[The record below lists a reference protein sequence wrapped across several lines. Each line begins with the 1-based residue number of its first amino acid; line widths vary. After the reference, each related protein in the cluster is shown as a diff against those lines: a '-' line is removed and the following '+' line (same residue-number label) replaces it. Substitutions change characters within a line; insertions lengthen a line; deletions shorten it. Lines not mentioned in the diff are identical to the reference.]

1 MATVRRKMH
10 RQFKRTSHKKRGSRN
25 QRNRRGSGRT
35 KTYKNRTQRGGA
47 VGDVA
52 VIIDV
57 LNKQW
62 TADTPEANKNKL
74 RIIRCIESISEGE
87 IPPFPVSPAEI
98 KTQLEANTAIK
109 ELLSNKGFKESIKTL
124 EPASGGDFFKWLGL
138 DSASTG
144 DIPVETLKNA
154 IKKITS
160 LADDATR
167 VIIEDALSLTLSDK
181 TRDTINK
188 IVADTPLP
196 IPAKIAIKA
205 GMASW
210 DVVLKPLVI
219 LAIKQFIKEMKK
231 SLTAQIAAVAPAPV
245 AAPAAPAAQPP
256 VSAPATTAAPA
267 TTVAP
272 ATTEAQPPAAA
283 PATTEAQPPAAAPAT
298 TEAQPPAVAPA
309 AGQATG
315 QATGQSTEQATTE
328 PPDAPAT
335 VIERGVYPY
344 PPDNKL
350 ETNNG

>member
-1 MATVRRKMH
+1 MH
-10 RQFKRTSHKKRGSRN
+10 RQFKRTSHKKRSSRN

-35 KTYKNRTQRGGA
+35 KTYRNRTQRGGA
-47 VGDVA
+47 DVE

-74 RIIRCIESISEGE
+74 RIIRCIESISKGE

-98 KTQLEANTAIK
+98 KTQLEANPAIK
-109 ELLSNKGFKESIKTL
+109 GLLSNQGFKDSIKTL

-138 DSASTG
+138 DSASTE

-160 LADDATR
+160 LADDTTR

-196 IPAKIAIKA
+196 FPAKMAIKA

-231 SLTAQIAAVAPAPV
+231 SLTDQIAAVAPAPV

-267 TTVAP
+267 TTV
-272 ATTEAQPPAAA
+272 A

>member
-35 KTYKNRTQRGGA
+35 KTYRNRTQRGGA
-47 VGDVA
+47 DVA

-98 KTQLEANTAIK
+98 KTQLEANPAING
-109 ELLSNKGFKESIKTL
+109 LLSNQGFKDSIKTL
-124 EPASGGDFFKWLGL
+124 EPTSGGDFFKWLGL

-231 SLTAQIAAVAPAPV
+231 SLTDQIEAVAPAPAAAPAAAPGPAA

-256 VSAPATTAAPA
+256 APAEQPPAPATAPPAASAPA
-267 TTVAP
+267 
-272 ATTEAQPPAAA
+272 AQPPAA
-283 PATTEAQPPAAAPAT
+283 
-298 TEAQPPAVAPA
+298 
-309 AGQATG
+309 G

-328 PPDAPAT
+328 QAIAPPAAPAT
-335 VIERGVYPY
+335 VINRGVYPD
-344 PPDNKL
+344 PPPKPN
-350 ETNNG
+350 